1 VWLSF
6 PTATVPKNTWLSAIF
21 TTFKVTRGHSYSTL
35 IDNHCIYSCLAPFR
49 FMAYC
54 LLHVLRPR
62 WTPRL
67 FGECFRWISPTSLA
81 TKTEI
86 PRILCCVVCAATC
99 LADRT
104 LACVRQTDGRTHAD
118 TCYMPRCVLIHA
130 GPTVR
135 ICCAV
140 KYALHGGCDLT
151 VCSRLFWSTLSSTL
165 HCWHSEHRY
174 YGIIPLGCSTVVW
187 TLLNWA
193 TLRGIVPMAVIRHAT
208 VGDHTSVLSGG

>member
-1 VWLSF
+1 MKLCDRRICCDRSVQGRFCLLVWLSF

-54 LLHVLRPR
+54 LLHVLRLR

-67 FGECFRWISPTSLA
+67 FGECLRWISPTSLA

-99 LADRT
+99 LAVLIEHWLVSDR
-104 LACVRQTDGRTHAD
+104 LTDGHTPIHVICRAVCWYTQAL
-118 TCYMPRCVLIHA
+118 RCVYVA
-130 GPTVR
+130 R
-135 ICCAV
+135 
-140 KYALHGGCDLT
+140 
-151 VCSRLFWSTLSSTL
+151 
-165 HCWHSEHRY
+165 
-174 YGIIPLGCSTVVW
+174 
-187 TLLNWA
+187 
-193 TLRGIVPMAVIRHAT
+193 
-208 VGDHTSVLSGG
+208 

>member
-1 VWLSF
+1 MDTPAVWGMSPLDFTDVFSNKNWN
-6 PTATVPKNTWLSAIF
+6 PKNI
-21 TTFKVTRGHSYSTL
+21 
-35 IDNHCIYSCLAPFR
+35 
-49 FMAYC
+49 
-54 LLHVLRPR
+54 VLR
-62 WTPRL
+62 
-67 FGECFRWISPTSLA
+67 
-81 TKTEI
+81 
-86 PRILCCVVCAATC
+86 C
-99 LADRT
+99 LRGDVFSCSDRT

-174 YGIIPLGCSTVVW
+174 YGIIPLGCSIVVW
-187 TLLNWA
+187 TLSNWA

-208 VGDHTSVLSGG
+208 SVTTLQSFPVVRRYLRPEQMTDCLWLPLSRLAVMHAGSISRGLRDTAWRRFRLQA